1 MQGQDLATLPSIDKY
16 LANASTAQAKAD
28 YFGISAAEKQ
38 ALAGNLNLSSRQQII
53 TDAKQLRDSLLASNP
68 LLKGQIGTNL
78 AQSQANDMITYQHI
92 REVLSSDK
100 TPISREDRVY
110 MTAAMKKMDGFISI
124 VTDPEFA
131 GVSNFNEIKL
141 QQRNET
147 ENDLE
152 KLAAVNPA
160 VKEAYQYVFRTI
172 MNMYAPDK
180 NVVLSK
186 GNG

>member
-28 YFGISAAEKQ
+28 YFGISAAENQ

-68 LLKGQIGTNL
+68 LLKGQMGTNL
-78 AQSQANDMITYQHI
+78 AQSQANDMITYQRI
-92 REVLSSDK
+92 KEVLALDNA
-100 TPISREDRVY
+100 PISRQDKVY
-110 MTAAMKKMDGFISI
+110 MTAAVKKMDGFISI
-124 VTDPEFA
+124 VTDPEFV
-131 GVSNFNEIKL
+131 GVSNFSEIKL

-147 ENDLE
+147 ENDLQ
-152 KLAAVNPA
+152 KLAAVSPA

-172 MNMYAPDK
+172 MNQYAPDK